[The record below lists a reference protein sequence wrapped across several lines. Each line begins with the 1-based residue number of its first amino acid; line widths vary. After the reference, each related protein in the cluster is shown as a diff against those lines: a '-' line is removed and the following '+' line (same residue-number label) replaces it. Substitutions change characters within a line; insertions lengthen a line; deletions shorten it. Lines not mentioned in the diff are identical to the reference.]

1 MELNKYGI
9 DTVRIVEDKDGNP
22 GVQVITYAILGPT
35 AEEAYHR
42 FMEGGDYPVIF
53 EGEVADRIVIGIGP
67 AE

>member
-9 DTVRIVEDKDGNP
+9 DTVRIVEDADGNP
-22 GVQVITYAILGPT
+22 GVQVITYAVLGPS
-35 AEEAYHR
+35 AQEAYAR
-42 FMEGGDYPVIF
+42 YMEGGEYPIIF

>member
-9 DTVRIVEDKDGNP
+9 DTVRIVEDKEGNP
-22 GVQVITYAILGPT
+22 GIQVITYAVLGPS
-35 AEEAYHR
+35 AEAAYNR
-42 FMEGGDYPVIF
+42 YMEGGEFPILF